1 MQGLSSIVSKTL
13 FYPTLPITMSRRVG
27 KWTTVVDDQ
36 VVLGG
41 APFGWLKKPE
51 KLNKDYGVTG
61 VINLCE
67 GEYT

>member
-1 MQGLSSIVSKTL
+1 
-13 FYPTLPITMSRRVG
+13 MSRRVG

-36 VVLGG
+36 VVMGG

-67 GEYT
+67 GEFIIFSMLHAPSFLMI